1 MITTSRV
8 RKADRT
14 DEPELRAMCREL
26 WQENGLFSMS
36 DAKVQ
41 SCLDRAFDRQG
52 AVIGVIG
59 TSHLEASIC
68 MIVSNFWYSDDWH
81 IEELWNYVRPQ
92 HRKTDNAKDLIAFGQ
107 RCANEIGIPL
117 IIGVM
122 SNARTEAKV
131 RLYRRK
137 LGEPSGAFF
146 VYPQTLPPAAQTGL
160 TQAWRA
166 AG

>member
-8 RKADRT
+8 RKADRS
-14 DEPELRAMCREL
+14 DEPELMEMLREVNV
-26 WQENGLFSMS
+26 ESGLFPLSEGK
-36 DAKVQ
+36 AQ
-41 SCLDRAFDRQG
+41 SYLDRAFNRQG

-68 MIVSNFWYSDDWH
+68 VLVTSFWYSDEWH
-81 IEELWNYVRPQ
+81 LEELWNYVRPQ
-92 HRKTDNAKDLIAFGQ
+92 HRKSNNAKDMIAFGQ
-107 RCANEIGIPL
+107 RCSDEIGIPL
-117 IIGVM
+117 IIGVL
-122 SNARTEAKV
+122 SNMRTEAKV

-146 VYPQTLPPAAQTGL
+146 VYPQMLPPAAQTGSI
-160 TQAWRA
+160 QAWRA